1 VRRILD
7 ENGNVVREEP
17 ADMREVED
25 VSSVKAERG
34 LGRLLRRK

>member
-1 VRRILD
+1 MLD

-17 ADMREVED
+17 ASMRD
-25 VSSVKAERG
+25 VDEATGVKAERG